1 MLKEEDLQ
9 SLDKVSAAE
18 AARFRRFL
26 ESYRETTVE
35 LNGKN
40 IPYRTGGQ
48 GRRTLLTFAGGW
60 GGTELAFDL
69 ALGLSGR
76 NRVLVI
82 DISAFDDPDEMARG
96 VLSVIE
102 REKAGQ
108 LVVVGQ
114 SLAGIIGQSFF
125 RRHYPRID
133 GLVLTNTLW
142 PRPERSK
149 KWAAML
155 FAMLP
160 LALLKRL
167 LRRKMSRLSA
177 IEKAMPPEVQERR
190 KFAMALLGCMVDG
203 YWSKKGMNNVLR
215 LALAFNERDGYAADS
230 FPGWQGRALVVTSP
244 DDPYYADA
252 GLLMNS
258 LPNAQ
263 KHEFPSGFGH
273 MAPQVFRDEYF
284 GLIQAFIDRLDERTI

>member
-1 MLKEEDLQ
+1 MIKEKDLQ
-9 SLDKVSAAE
+9 SLEKVSATE

-26 ESYRETTVE
+26 ESHREAVVE
-35 LNGKN
+35 LNGKSV
-40 IPYRTGGQ
+40 PYRSGGQ
-48 GRRTLLTFAGGW
+48 GGRTLLTFAGGW
-60 GGTELAFDL
+60 GGTELAYDL
-69 ALGLSGR
+69 ALSFSVR

-82 DISAFDDPDEMARG
+82 DISAFDDPDQMAG
-96 VLSVIE
+96 GILAVIE

-149 KWAAML
+149 KWVAML

-160 LALLKRL
+160 LTLLKLL
-167 LRRKMSRLSA
+167 LRRKMTRLA
-177 IEKAMPPEVQERR
+177 AVEKAMPPEVQERR

-215 LALAFNERDGYAADS
+215 LAFAFNERDGYAADS

-244 DDPYYADA
+244 DDPCYADA
-252 GLLMNS
+252 GFLMKS
-258 LPNAQ
+258 LPNSQ

-273 MAPQVFRDEYF
+273 MAPQIFRDEYF
-284 GLIQAFIDRLDERTI
+284 ALIQAFIDRLDERTV